1 MHRDRGEEEEKE
13 VEAGE
18 REMGEGGG
26 GEEKAVYIDAVLWKH
41 SPRTNPLLN
50 LKNK

>member
-1 MHRDRGEEEEKE
+1 
-13 VEAGE
+13 
-18 REMGEGGG
+18 MGEGGG

-50 LKNK
+50 LKNKLRLDSTRQH